1 MTVVVGYLAGKC
13 GPAPLNLAAEV
24 AGALNTSLVV
34 VTVVPRPWSTPS
46 MARVDAEYQAWA
58 TTLATQSKTEAI
70 EHFASAK
77 VGLDISYR
85 QVSAGTSGDG
95 LVEVAE
101 ELDAEALVVG
111 SSSDGALGQVVL
123 GTTTDWLLH
132 SSPVPVA
139 ISPRGYRG
147 ARGHKLTRLTCA
159 YSGSANSV
167 RVVER
172 VAEITADRPL
182 AMRVISF
189 AIRGRTMFP
198 PEVGLRAE
206 DSILEAWATDLR
218 ALLAKL
224 RSDGVV
230 TGDVEL
236 QVITGNGWDQVLDN
250 TEWDDGEL
258 LVLGTTGR
266 RGIKGVFLGS
276 HGAKIIRYSP
286 VPVLVLPR

>member
-1 MTVVVGYLAGKC
+1 MTVVVGYVVGKS
-13 GPAPLNLAAEV
+13 GPAPLNLAVEV
-24 AGALNTSLVV
+24 AGALGTSLVV
-34 VTVVPRPWSTPS
+34 ATVVPRPWSTPS
-46 MARVDAEYQAWA
+46 MARVDAEYAAWA
-58 TTLATQSKTEAI
+58 TTLAAESRADAA
-70 EHFASAK
+70 EHLADTT
-77 VGLDISYR
+77 GLDISYR

-95 LVEVAE
+95 LVALAE
-101 ELDAEALVVG
+101 ELGADALVVG

-147 ARGHKLTRLTCA
+147 ARGGKITRLTCA
-159 YSGSANSV
+159 YSGSPNSV
-167 RVVER
+167 RVVEL
-172 VAEITADRPL
+172 VAELTANRPV

-198 PEVGLRAE
+198 PEVGLHAE
-206 DSILEAWATDLR
+206 DSILEVWAADLR
-218 ALLAKL
+218 TMLAKL
-224 RSDGVV
+224 RSDAVV

-236 QVITGNGWDQVLDN
+236 QVITGNGWGQALDN

-258 LVLGTTGR
+258 LILGTTGR

-286 VPVLVLPR
+286 VPVVVLPK

>member
-1 MTVVVGYLAGKC
+1 MTVVVGYVVGKS

-24 AGALNTSLVV
+24 AAALATSLVV
-34 VTVVPRPWSTPS
+34 VTVVPKPWSTPS
-46 MARVDAEYQAWA
+46 MARVDAEYAAWA
-58 TTLATQSKTEAI
+58 NTLAADSRAEAAA
-70 EHFASAK
+70 HLADHAP
-77 VGLDISYR
+77 GLDVTYR
-85 QVSAGTSGDG
+85 QVSAGTSGEG
-95 LVEVAE
+95 LVETAE
-101 ELDAEALVVG
+101 ELGADALVVG

-147 ARGHKLTRLTCA
+147 ARGGRITRLTCA
-159 YSGSANSV
+159 YSGSPNSV
-167 RVVER
+167 RVVEL
-172 VAEITADRPL
+172 VAELTANRPV

-198 PEVGLRAE
+198 PEVGLHAE
-206 DSILEAWATDLR
+206 DSILEVWANDLR
-218 ALLAKL
+218 SMLAQL
-224 RSDGVV
+224 RSDGIV

-236 QVITGNGWDQVLDN
+236 QVITGNGWDQALDN

-258 LVLGTTGR
+258 LMLGTTGR

-286 VPVLVLPR
+286 VPVVVLPK

>member
-1 MTVVVGYLAGKC
+1 MTVVVGYVVGKS
-13 GPAPLNLAAEV
+13 GPAPLNLAVEV
-24 AGALNTSLVV
+24 AAALGTSLVV
-34 VTVVPRPWSTPS
+34 ATVVPQPWSTPS
-46 MARVDAEYQAWA
+46 MARVDAEYAAWA
-58 TTLATQSKTEAI
+58 NTLAAESRAEAAA
-70 EHFASAK
+70 HLADTT
-77 VGLDISYR
+77 GLDISYR

-95 LVEVAE
+95 LVELTE
-101 ELDAEALVVG
+101 ELGADALVVG

-147 ARGHKLTRLTCA
+147 ARGGRITRLTCA
-159 YSGSANSV
+159 YSGSPNSV
-167 RVVER
+167 RVVEL
-172 VAEITADRPL
+172 VAELTAGRPV

-198 PEVGLRAE
+198 PEVGLHAE
-206 DSILEAWATDLR
+206 DSILEVWAADLR
-218 ALLAKL
+218 TMLAKL
-224 RSDGVV
+224 RSDGIV

-236 QVITGNGWDQVLDN
+236 QVITGNGWDQALDN

-258 LVLGTTGR
+258 LMLGTTGR

-286 VPVLVLPR
+286 VPVVVLPK

>member
-1 MTVVVGYLAGKC
+1 MTVVVGYVVGKS
-13 GPAPLNLAAEV
+13 GPAPLNLAVEV
-24 AGALNTSLVV
+24 AGALGTSLVV
-34 VTVVPRPWSTPS
+34 ATVVPRPWSTPS
-46 MARVDAEYQAWA
+46 MARVDAEYAAWA
-58 TTLATQSKTEAI
+58 TTLAAESRADAA
-70 EHFASAK
+70 EHLADTT
-77 VGLDISYR
+77 GLDISYR

-95 LVEVAE
+95 LVALAE
-101 ELDAEALVVG
+101 ELGADALVVG

-147 ARGHKLTRLTCA
+147 ARGGKITRLTCA
-159 YSGSANSV
+159 YSGSPNSV
-167 RVVER
+167 RVVEL
-172 VAEITADRPL
+172 VAELTANRPV

-198 PEVGLRAE
+198 PEVGLHAE
-206 DSILEAWATDLR
+206 DSILEVWAADLR
-218 ALLAKL
+218 TMLAKL

-236 QVITGNGWDQVLDN
+236 QVITGNGWGQALDN

-258 LVLGTTGR
+258 LILGTTGR

-276 HGAKIIRYSP
+276 HGAKIIRHSP
-286 VPVLVLPR
+286 VPVVVLPK

>member
-1 MTVVVGYLAGKC
+1 MTVVVGYVVGKS
-13 GPAPLNLAAEV
+13 GPAPLNLAVEV
-24 AGALNTSLVV
+24 AGALGTSLVV
-34 VTVVPRPWSTPS
+34 ATVVPRPWSTPS
-46 MARVDAEYQAWA
+46 MARVDAEYAAWA
-58 TTLATQSKTEAI
+58 TTLAAESRADAA
-70 EHFASAK
+70 EHLADTT
-77 VGLDISYR
+77 GLDISYR

-95 LVEVAE
+95 LVALAE
-101 ELDAEALVVG
+101 ELGADALVVG

-147 ARGHKLTRLTCA
+147 ARGGKITRLTCA
-159 YSGSANSV
+159 YSGSPNSV
-167 RVVER
+167 RVVEL
-172 VAEITADRPL
+172 VAELTANRPV

-198 PEVGLRAE
+198 PEVGLHAE
-206 DSILEAWATDLR
+206 DSILEVWAADLR
-218 ALLAKL
+218 TMLAKL
-224 RSDGVV
+224 RSDAVV

-236 QVITGNGWDQVLDN
+236 QVITGNGWGQALDN

-258 LVLGTTGR
+258 LILGTTGR

-276 HGAKIIRYSP
+276 HGAKIIRHSP
-286 VPVLVLPR
+286 VPVVVLPK

>member
-1 MTVVVGYLAGKC
+1 MTVVVGYVVGKS
-13 GPAPLNLAAEV
+13 GPAPLNLAVEV
-24 AGALNTSLVV
+24 AGALGTSLVV
-34 VTVVPRPWSTPS
+34 ATVVPRPWSTPS
-46 MARVDAEYQAWA
+46 MARVDAEYAAWA
-58 TTLATQSKTEAI
+58 TTLAAESRADAA
-70 EHFASAK
+70 EHLADTT
-77 VGLDISYR
+77 GLDISYR

-95 LVEVAE
+95 LVALAE
-101 ELDAEALVVG
+101 ELGADALVVG

-147 ARGHKLTRLTCA
+147 ARGGKITRLTCA
-159 YSGSANSV
+159 YSGSPNSV
-167 RVVER
+167 RVVEL
-172 VAEITADRPL
+172 VAELTANRPV

-198 PEVGLRAE
+198 PEVGLHAE
-206 DSILEAWATDLR
+206 DSILEVWAADLR
-218 ALLAKL
+218 TMLAKL
-224 RSDGVV
+224 RSDAVV

-236 QVITGNGWDQVLDN
+236 QVITGNGWGQALDN

-258 LVLGTTGR
+258 LILGTTGR

-286 VPVLVLPR
+286 VPILVLPK

>member
-1 MTVVVGYLAGKC
+1 MTVVVGYVVGKS
-13 GPAPLNLAAEV
+13 GPAPLNLAVEV
-24 AGALNTSLVV
+24 AGALGTSLVV
-34 VTVVPRPWSTPS
+34 ATVVPQPWRTPS
-46 MARVDAEYQAWA
+46 MARVDAEYAAWA
-58 TTLATQSKTEAI
+58 TTLAADSRAEAA
-70 EHFASAK
+70 EHLAGHAA
-77 VGLDISYR
+77 GLDITYR
-85 QVSAGTSGDG
+85 QVSAGTSGEG
-95 LVEVAE
+95 LVELTEDVGA
-101 ELDAEALVVG
+101 DALVVG

-147 ARGHKLTRLTCA
+147 ARGGKITRLTCA
-159 YSGSANSV
+159 YSGSPNSV
-167 RVVER
+167 RVVEL
-172 VAEITADRPL
+172 VAELTADRPV

-198 PEVGLRAE
+198 PEVGLHAE
-206 DSILEAWATDLR
+206 DSILEVWAADLR
-218 ALLAKL
+218 TMLAKL

-236 QVITGNGWDQVLDN
+236 QVITGNGWDQALDN
-250 TEWDDGEL
+250 TEWDDGDL

-276 HGAKIIRYSP
+276 HGAKIIRHSP
-286 VPVLVLPR
+286 VPVVVLPK